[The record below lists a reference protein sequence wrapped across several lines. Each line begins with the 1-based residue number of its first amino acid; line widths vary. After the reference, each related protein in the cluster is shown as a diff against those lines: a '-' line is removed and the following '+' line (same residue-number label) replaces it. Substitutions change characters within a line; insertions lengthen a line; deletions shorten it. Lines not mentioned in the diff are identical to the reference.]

1 MSHSEIVA
9 QIVELF
15 AKKGSSNYGGE
26 AVSQLEHALQTAAQA
41 RDAGSSSRLV
51 CAALLHDVGHLVED
65 ETDAGRDPS
74 LLDDRHEDK
83 GSQWLIDHFSPEV
96 SDPVRLHVAA
106 KRYLCTVDADYLDC
120 LSPASLQSLRE
131 QGGKMS
137 AAEIAEFESE
147 PNRDAAVLVRKW
159 DDNGKTPGRST
170 PTISDFV
177 PDLEAAVAAGH

>member
-1 MSHSEIVA
+1 MRCR
-9 QIVELF
+9 LRP
-15 AKKGSSNYGGE
+15 KP
-26 AVSQLEHALQTAAQA
+26 
-41 RDAGSSSRLV
+41 RDAGSSSTLV

-65 ETDAGRDPS
+65 EADGGRDPS

-83 GSQWLIDHFSPEV
+83 GSKWLIDHFSPEV

-137 AAEIAEFESE
+137 TAEIAEFESE
-147 PNRDAAVLVRKW
+147 PNRNAAVLVRKW
-159 DDNGKTPGRST
+159 DDNGKTPGPSYSYHLRLR
-170 PTISDFV
+170 PPIWKRR
-177 PDLEAAVAAGH
+177 

>member
-1 MSHSEIVA
+1 MSQTEIVTEIVA
-9 QIVELF
+9 LF
-15 AKKGSSNYGGE
+15 AQKGSSNYGGE

-41 RDAGSSSRLV
+41 RDAGSPPMLV

-65 ETDAGRDPS
+65 EADTRRDPR

-83 GSQWLIDHFSPEV
+83 GSQWLIDHFGPEI

-106 KRYLCTVDADYLDC
+106 KRYLCTVDAAYLDC

-137 AAEIAEFESE
+137 AAEIAAFESE
-147 PNRDAAVLVRKW
+147 PNREAAVLVRKW
-159 DDNGKTPGRST
+159 DDNGKTPGRPT
-170 PTISDFV
+170 PTITDFI
-177 PDLEAAVAAGH
+177 PDLEAAAAAGH